1 MNHALSCADA
11 RMLFAL
17 LLYGEL
23 SFDEEE
29 RVDAHLDGC
38 ADCGIALER
47 EKSLHAAFDGVAV
60 EPAASLL
67 RECRAELGAAIH
79 LEHSRGLEQSR
90 GLGQSREQLT
100 PPARASRYREASPT
114 GWWGQVVNL
123 LGTPVLRFAGAAA
136 LIALG
141 FLGARLTPLL
151 SEKLGESLLTGA
163 SQAGI
168 ARVSDV
174 ETQADGSVR
183 IVVDETRQR
192 TISGNL
198 DDQKIRTLLLDAARD
213 PSNPG
218 LRADSVSLLSRRA
231 QSAEIRGALVYL
243 VGHDPNDGVRLN
255 AMEGLKNFAADPEVR
270 GALSRVLLSDANPGV
285 RTQAIDL
292 LIPGPDDHSL
302 PNVDSAMIGTLQE
315 LMLHENNAGVRQRIQ
330 RVLEA
335 INASA
340 EIY

>member
-1 MNHALSCADA
+1 MNDVLNCTEA
-11 RMLFAL
+11 RMHFAL

-38 ADCGIALER
+38 AECRAALER
-47 EKSLHAAFDGVAV
+47 ETSLHAAFDGVAV

-67 RECRAELGAAIH
+67 RECRADLAAALQ
-79 LEHSRGLEQSR
+79 LERA
-90 GLGQSREQLT
+90 REQA
-100 PPARASRYREASPT
+100 PRPARA
-114 GWWGQVVNL
+114 GWWEQFTNMLPGPSIL
-123 LGTPVLRFAGAAA
+123 RPVGAVA
-136 LIALG
+136 LVLLG
-141 FLGARLTPLL
+141 FLGARVMPF
-151 SEKLGESLLTGA
+151 LGESSLAGA
-163 SQAGI
+163 SQEGI

-174 ETQADGSVR
+174 EPQSDGTVR

-198 DDQKIRTLLLDAARD
+198 DDQRIRTRLLEAVRD

-218 LRADSVSLLSRRA
+218 LRADSASLLSQRA

-243 VGHDPNDGVRLN
+243 VGHDPNDGVRLK
-255 AMEGLKNFAADPEVR
+255 AMEGLKSFANDPDVR
-270 GALSRVLLSDANPGV
+270 AVLSRALLNDANPGV
-285 RTQAIDL
+285 RTQAIDI
-292 LIPGPDDHSL
+292 LIPGADDRSL
-302 PNVDSAMIGTLQE
+302 PNVDRAMIGTLQE
-315 LMLHENNAGVRQRIQ
+315 LMLRENNASVRQRGQ

>member
-1 MNHALSCADA
+1 MSQTPLSQGWSCADT

-38 ADCGIALER
+38 ADCRAALER

-67 RECRAELGAAIH
+67 RECRTELGAALH
-79 LEHSRGLEQSR
+79 LEQASRLEQAP
-90 GLGQSREQLT
+90 Q
-100 PPARASRYREASPT
+100 PARA
-114 GWWGQVVNL
+114 GWWGQFANL
-123 LGTPVLRFAGAAA
+123 LAGAPLLRPAGA
-136 LIALG
+136 LALVALG
-141 FLGARLTPLL
+141 FFGARLTPLL
-151 SEKLGESLLTGA
+151 NPGLSESLLTGT

-174 ETQADGSVR
+174 ETQTDGSVR
-183 IVVDETRQR
+183 IVVDETRQK

-198 DDQKIRTLLLDAARD
+198 DDQRIRTLLLEAVRD

-218 LRADSVSLLSRRA
+218 LRADSVALLSHRA
-231 QSAEIRGALVYL
+231 QSAEIRGVLVYL
-243 VGHDPNDGVRLN
+243 IGHDQNDGVRLK
-255 AMEGLKNFAADPEVR
+255 AMEGLKAFAADPEVR
-270 GALSRVLLSDANPGV
+270 GALSRALLNDTNPGV
-285 RTQAIDL
+285 RTQAIDM
-292 LIPGPDDHSL
+292 LIPEPDDHSF
-302 PNVDSAMIGTLQE
+302 PNIDRAMIGTLQE
-315 LMLHENNAGVRQRIQ
+315 LMLRENNPSVRQRGQ

>member
-1 MNHALSCADA
+1 MSISLSCADA

-29 RVDAHLDGC
+29 RVDAHMDGC
-38 ADCGIALER
+38 ADCRAALER
-47 EKSLHAAFDGVAV
+47 EKSLHAAFDGVVV

-67 RECRAELGAAIH
+67 RECRTELRAA
-79 LEHSRGLEQSR
+79 LDRQEVPRTAQ
-90 GLGQSREQLT
+90 
-100 PPARASRYREASPT
+100 A
-114 GWWGQVVNL
+114 GWWSRFVNML
-123 LGTPVLRFAGAAA
+123 TTASILRPAGAVA
-136 LIALG
+136 LVALG
-141 FLGARLTPLL
+141 FFGARLTPLL
-151 SEKLGESLLTGA
+151 NPGLSESLLTGT

-174 ETQADGSVR
+174 ETQTDGSVR
-183 IVVDETRQR
+183 IVVDETRQK

-198 DDQKIRTLLLDAARD
+198 DDQRIRTLLLEAVRD

-218 LRADSVSLLSRRA
+218 LRADSASLLSRRA

-243 VGHDPNDGVRLN
+243 IGHDPNDGVRLK
-255 AMEGLKNFAADPEVR
+255 AMEGLKAFAADPEVR
-270 GALSRVLLSDANPGV
+270 GALSRALLNDTNPGV
-285 RTQAIDL
+285 RTQAIDM
-292 LIPGPDDHSL
+292 LIPEPDDHSF
-302 PNVDSAMIGTLQE
+302 PNIDRAMIGTLQE
-315 LMLHENNAGVRQRIQ
+315 LMLRENNPSVRQRGQ
-330 RVLEA
+330 RLLEA

>member
-1 MNHALSCADA
+1 MSHALNCADA

-29 RVDAHLDGC
+29 RVDVHLDGC
-38 ADCGIALER
+38 ADCRAALER

-67 RECRAELGAAIH
+67 RECRTELAAS
-79 LEHSRGLEQSR
+79 LD
-90 GLGQSREQLT
+90 REQAGR
-100 PPARASRYREASPT
+100 PAHAGSRDRA
-114 GWWGQVVNL
+114 GWWDQFANMLTGASI
-123 LGTPVLRFAGAAA
+123 LRPAGAVA
-136 LIALG
+136 LVALG

-151 SEKLGESLLTGA
+151 SLGLGESLLTGA
-163 SQAGI
+163 SQAGME
-168 ARVSDV
+168 RVSDV
-174 ETQADGSVR
+174 ETQTDGSVR
-183 IVVDETRQR
+183 IVVDETRQK

-198 DDQKIRTLLLDAARD
+198 DDQRIRTLLLEAMRD

-218 LRADSVSLLSRRA
+218 LRADSASLLSRRA

-243 VGHDPNDGVRLN
+243 VGHDLNDGVRLK
-255 AMEGLKNFAADPEVR
+255 AMEGLKAFAAEPEVR
-270 GALSRVLLSDANPGV
+270 RALSRALLNDSNPGV
-285 RTQAIDL
+285 RTQAIDML
-292 LIPGPDDHSL
+292 VPAPDDPAS
-302 PNVDSAMIGTLQE
+302 PNIDRAMIGTLQE
-315 LMLHENNAGVRQRIQ
+315 LMLRESNPSVRQRGE

>member
-1 MNHALSCADA
+1 MSQVLNCADA

-29 RVDAHLDGC
+29 RVDVHLDGC
-38 ADCGIALER
+38 AECRAALER
-47 EKSLHAAFDGVAV
+47 ETSLHAAFDGVAV

-67 RECRAELGAAIH
+67 RECRADLAAAIH
-79 LEHSRGLEQSR
+79 LEQAQVQPPLPRSGSR
-90 GLGQSREQLT
+90 
-100 PPARASRYREASPT
+100 A
-114 GWWGQVVNL
+114 GWWERVTSM
-123 LGTPVLRFAGAAA
+123 LGGAAILRPVGAVA
-136 LIALG
+136 LVALG
-141 FLGARLTPLL
+141 FLGARLMPF
-151 SEKLGESLLTGA
+151 LGERSLTGA
-163 SQAGI
+163 SQDGI

-174 ETQADGSVR
+174 EAQTDGGVR
-183 IVVDETRQR
+183 IVVDETRQK

-198 DDQKIRTLLLDAARD
+198 DDQRIRTLLLEAVRD

-218 LRADSVSLLSRRA
+218 LRADSASLLSQRA

-243 VGHDPNDGVRLN
+243 VGHDPNDGVRLK
-255 AMEGLKNFAADPEVR
+255 AMEGLKGFASDPEVR
-270 GALSRVLLSDANPGV
+270 DVLSRALLNDANPGV
-285 RTQAIDL
+285 RTQAIDI
-292 LIPGPDDHSL
+292 LIPGADDRSL
-302 PNVDSAMIGTLQE
+302 PNVDRAMIGTLQE
-315 LMLHENNAGVRQRIQ
+315 LMLRENNASVRQRGQ

>member
-1 MNHALSCADA
+1 
-11 RMLFAL
+11 MLFAL

-23 SFDEEE
+23 SFNEEE

-38 ADCGIALER
+38 ADCRAALER

-67 RECRAELGAAIH
+67 RECRTELAAA
-79 LEHSRGLEQSR
+79 LDRQE
-90 GLGQSREQLT
+90 T
-100 PPARASRYREASPT
+100 PRPARA
-114 GWWGQVVNL
+114 GWWDQFANMLTGASL
-123 LGTPVLRFAGAAA
+123 LRPAGAVA
-136 LIALG
+136 LVALG

-151 SEKLGESLLTGA
+151 NGGPGENLLTGA

-168 ARVSDV
+168 AARVSDV

-183 IVVDETRQR
+183 IVVDETRQK

-198 DDQKIRTLLLDAARD
+198 DDQRIRTLLLEAVRD

-218 LRADSVSLLSRRA
+218 LRADSVAQLSRRA
-231 QSAEIRGALVYL
+231 QSAEIRSALVWL
-243 VGHDPNDGVRLN
+243 VGHDQNDGVRLK
-255 AMEGLKNFAADPEVR
+255 AMEGLKSFAKDPEVR
-270 GALSRVLLSDANPGV
+270 DALSQALLHDANPGV
-285 RTQAIDL
+285 RTQAIDM
-292 LIPGPDDHSL
+292 LIPGLDDPSL
-302 PNVDSAMIGTLQE
+302 PDIDRDMIGTLQE
-315 LMLHENNAGVRQRIQ
+315 LMLRENNPSVRQRGQ

-340 EIY
+340 EMY

>member
-1 MNHALSCADA
+1 MNQVLNCADA

-38 ADCGIALER
+38 AECRAALER
-47 EKSLHAAFDGVAV
+47 ETSLHAAFDGVAV

-67 RECRAELGAAIH
+67 RECRADLAAA
-79 LEHSRGLEQSR
+79 LQLEQSR
-90 GLGQSREQLT
+90 EQPPLWAGGSRV
-100 PPARASRYREASPT
+100 RA
-114 GWWGQVVNL
+114 GWWAQFTNM
-123 LGTPVLRFAGAAA
+123 LGGAAILRPVGAVA
-136 LIALG
+136 LVALG
-141 FLGARLTPLL
+141 FLGARLMPF
-151 SEKLGESLLTGA
+151 SGESSLTGA
-163 SQAGI
+163 SQDGI

-174 ETQADGSVR
+174 ETQSDGTVR

-198 DDQKIRTLLLDAARD
+198 DDQRIRTRLLEAVRD

-218 LRADSVSLLSRRA
+218 LRADSASLLSQRA
-231 QSAEIRGALVYL
+231 QSAEIRSALVYL
-243 VGHDPNDGVRLN
+243 VGHDANDGVRLK
-255 AMEGLKNFAADPEVR
+255 AMEGLKGFANDPEVR
-270 GALSRVLLSDANPGV
+270 DVLSRALLNDANPGV
-285 RTQAIDL
+285 RTQAIDI
-292 LIPGPDDHSL
+292 LIPGPDDRSL
-302 PNVDSAMIGTLQE
+302 PNIDRAMIGTLQE
-315 LMLHENNAGVRQRIQ
+315 LMLRENNASVRQRGQ

-340 EIY
+340 EVY

>member
-1 MNHALSCADA
+1 MSNATLGQGGNCADA

-38 ADCGIALER
+38 ADCRAALER
-47 EKSLHAAFDGVAV
+47 ERSLHAAFDGVAV

-67 RECRAELGAAIH
+67 RECRSELRAA
-79 LEHSRGLEQSR
+79 LDRQE
-90 GLGQSREQLT
+90 T
-100 PPARASRYREASPT
+100 PRPA
-114 GWWGQVVNL
+114 GWWEQFANMLTGASL
-123 LGTPVLRFAGAAA
+123 LRPAGAVA
-136 LIALG
+136 LVALG

-151 SEKLGESLLTGA
+151 NVWPGENLLTGA

-168 ARVSDV
+168 AARVSNV
-174 ETQADGSVR
+174 ETQTDGSVR
-183 IVVDETRQR
+183 IVVDETRQK

-198 DDQKIRTLLLDAARD
+198 DDQRIRTLLLEAVRD

-218 LRADSVSLLSRRA
+218 LRADSVAQLSRRA
-231 QSAEIRGALVYL
+231 QSAEIRGALVWL
-243 VGHDPNDGVRLN
+243 VGHDQNDGVRLK
-255 AMEGLKNFAADPEVR
+255 AMEGLKAFATDPQVR
-270 GALSRVLLSDANPGV
+270 NALSQALLHDANPGV
-285 RTQAIDL
+285 RTQAIDM
-292 LIPGPDDHSL
+292 LIPGLDDPSFPDIDR
-302 PNVDSAMIGTLQE
+302 DMIGTLQE
-315 LMLHENNAGVRQRIQ
+315 LMLRENNPSVRQRGQ

-340 EIY
+340 EMY

>member
-1 MNHALSCADA
+1 MNQVLNCADA

-38 ADCGIALER
+38 AECRAALER
-47 EKSLHAAFDGVAV
+47 ETSLHAAFDGVAV

-67 RECRAELGAAIH
+67 RGCRADLAAALQQEQAREQLPLRAGGWRERAGWWAQFTNMLGGAAI
-79 LEHSRGLEQSR
+79 LR
-90 GLGQSREQLT
+90 
-100 PPARASRYREASPT
+100 
-114 GWWGQVVNL
+114 
-123 LGTPVLRFAGAAA
+123 PVGAVA
-136 LIALG
+136 LVALG
-141 FLGARLTPLL
+141 FLGARLMPF
-151 SEKLGESLLTGA
+151 LGEISLRGA
-163 SQAGI
+163 SQDGI

-174 ETQADGSVR
+174 ETQSDGTVR

-198 DDQKIRTLLLDAARD
+198 DDQRIRTRLLEAVRD

-218 LRADSVSLLSRRA
+218 LREDSASLLSQRA
-231 QSAEIRGALVYL
+231 QSAEIRSALVYL
-243 VGHDPNDGVRLN
+243 VGHDPNDGVRLK
-255 AMEGLKNFAADPEVR
+255 AMKGLKSFANDPDVR
-270 GALSRVLLSDANPGV
+270 DALSRALLNDANPGV
-285 RTQAIDL
+285 RTQAIDI
-292 LIPGPDDHSL
+292 LIPGADDRSL
-302 PNVDSAMIGTLQE
+302 PNIDRAMIGTLQE
-315 LMLHENNAGVRQRIQ
+315 LMLRENNASVRQRGQ

>member
-1 MNHALSCADA
+1 MNQALNCADA

-29 RVDAHLDGC
+29 GVDVHLDGC
-38 ADCGIALER
+38 ADCRAALER

-67 RECRAELGAAIH
+67 RECRMELAAGVRH
-79 LEHSRGLEQSR
+79 EQAAR
-90 GLGQSREQLT
+90 
-100 PPARASRYREASPT
+100 PARA
-114 GWWGQVVNL
+114 GWWDSFVQMLSGASL
-123 LGTPVLRFAGAAA
+123 LRPVGAVA
-136 LIALG
+136 LVALG

-151 SEKLGESLLTGA
+151 SQALSGGFSESLLTGA
-163 SQAGI
+163 SQAGM

-174 ETQADGSVR
+174 EPESDGSVR
-183 IVVDETRQR
+183 IVVDETRQK

-198 DDQKIRTLLLDAARD
+198 DDQRIRTLLLEAVRD
-213 PSNPG
+213 PNNPG
-218 LRADSVSLLSRRA
+218 LREDSASLLSRRA
-231 QSAEIRGALVYL
+231 QSADIRGALVYL
-243 VGHDPNDGVRLN
+243 VGHDQNDGVRLK
-255 AMEGLKNFAADPEVR
+255 AMEGLKSFATDPEVR
-270 GALSRVLLSDANPGV
+270 RALSRALLNDANPGV
-285 RTQAIDL
+285 RKQAIDML
-292 LIPGPDDHSL
+292 VPAPDDPAS
-302 PNVDSAMIGTLQE
+302 PNIDRAMIGTLQE
-315 LMLHENNAGVRQRIQ
+315 LMLRESNASVRQRGQ

>member
-1 MNHALSCADA
+1 MSERFCMSHSLNCADT

-29 RVDAHLDGC
+29 GVDAHLDGC
-38 ADCGIALER
+38 AECRAALES
-47 EKSLHAAFDGVAV
+47 EKSLHAAFDSVAV

-67 RECRAELGAAIH
+67 RQCRMELGA
-79 LEHSRGLEQSR
+79 STRLEQA
-90 GLGQSREQLT
+90 REQGL
-100 PPARASRYREASPT
+100 PVRAGSRKPA
-114 GWWGQVVNL
+114 GWWNRFVSPAIATFMLRPVRVV
-123 LGTPVLRFAGAAA
+123 A
-136 LIALG
+136 LVALG
-141 FLGARLTPLL
+141 FFCGKFRPLL
-151 SEKLGESLLTGA
+151 NERFGGSLLTGT
-163 SQAGI
+163 SQAEI

-174 ETQADGSVR
+174 EAQTDGSVR
-183 IVVDETRQR
+183 IVMDETRKN
-192 TISGNL
+192 TISGNI
-198 DDQKIRTLLLDAARD
+198 DDQRIRTLLLDAVHD

-243 VGHDPNDGVRLN
+243 VGHDQNDGVRLK
-255 AMEGLKNFAADPEVR
+255 AMEGLKDFAADPEVR
-270 GALSRVLLSDANPGV
+270 AVLAQALLNDTNPGV
-285 RTQAIDL
+285 RTQAIDML
-292 LIPGPDDHSL
+292 VPARDDHSF
-302 PNVDSAMIGTLQE
+302 PNIDRAMIGTLQE
-315 LMLHENNAGVRQRIQ
+315 LMLRENNPNVRQRGQ

>member
-1 MNHALSCADA
+1 MSHSTLGSGSCADT

-29 RVDAHLDGC
+29 HVEVHLDGC
-38 ADCGIALER
+38 AECRAALER
-47 EKSLHAAFDGVAV
+47 ERSLHAAFDGVAV

-67 RECRAELGAAIH
+67 RECRAELRAS
-79 LEHSRGLEQSR
+79 LEHEPILA
-90 GLGQSREQLT
+90 GLGDQAGSRDS
-100 PPARASRYREASPT
+100 A
-114 GWWGQVVNL
+114 GWWDRFVHMLTGGSL
-123 LGTPVLRFAGAAA
+123 LRPAGAVA
-136 LIALG
+136 LLALG
-141 FLGARLTPLL
+141 FFGARLTPLL
-151 SEKLGESLLTGA
+151 NVGLSENLLTGT

-174 ETQADGSVR
+174 ETQTDGSVR
-183 IVVDETRQR
+183 IVVDETRQK

-198 DDQKIRTLLLDAARD
+198 DDQRIRTLLLEAVRD

-218 LRADSVSLLSRRA
+218 LRADSVALLSHRA
-231 QSAEIRGALVYL
+231 QSAEIRNALVYL
-243 VGHDPNDGVRLN
+243 VGHDPNDGVRLK
-255 AMEGLKNFAADPEVR
+255 AMEGLKTSEREPEVR
-270 GALSRVLLSDANPGV
+270 DALARALLNDSNPGV
-285 RTQAIDL
+285 RTQAIDM
-292 LIPGPDDHSL
+292 LIPGPENHSF
-302 PNVDSAMIGTLQE
+302 PNIDRAMIGTLQE
-315 LMLHENNAGVRQRIQ
+315 LMLRENNPSVRQRGQ